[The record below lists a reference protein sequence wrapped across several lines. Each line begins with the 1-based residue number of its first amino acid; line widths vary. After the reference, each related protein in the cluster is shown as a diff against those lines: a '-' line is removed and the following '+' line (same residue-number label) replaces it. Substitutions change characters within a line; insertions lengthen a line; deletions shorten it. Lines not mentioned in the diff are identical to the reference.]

1 MKVDLV
7 PIDSIVGYARNPRR
21 NEKAIPKVKSSLK
34 EYGFRQPIVVD
45 ADGVIV
51 VGHTRWMAA
60 KELGMTEV
68 PVHVAENLT
77 PAQIKGYRI
86 ADNRTAQESE
96 FDDELL
102 AIEMQELLDAK
113 FDLDLTGF
121 DGTEIDNL
129 LKKPVE
135 IGEDKTESLADKS
148 EDCQEKWRVEVGQ
161 FWRCGDHLLY
171 CGDCRDA
178 LAMDE
183 LLKGVTV
190 DLLLTDPPYGVDC
203 EKFVPADSGK
213 SKLIRKDIQR
223 RHVKSDW
230 DKSRPEKETLLS
242 LVRRAEIAI
251 VFGGNFFADML
262 PVSTHWIVWDKH
274 QTLPTFGDCE
284 LAWTSVSRKSVVKYD
299 VEFNG
304 LIGREKERFH
314 PTQKPVKLFAQI
326 IDDYT
331 DVGAVILDPYGGSG
345 TTLIASEQSG
355 RIARMIDREPKY
367 IATML
372 ERWSV
377 LSGETPVRHDD

>member
-102 AIEMQELLDAK
+102 AIELQDLLDAK

-135 IGEDKTESLADKS
+135 IGDDKTESLADKS
-148 EDCQEKWRVEVGQ
+148 EDCQEKWKVEVGQ
-161 FWRCGDHLLY
+161 FWRCGDHMLY

-213 SKLIRKDIQR
+213 SKLIRKDVQR

-274 QTLPTFGDCE
+274 QTMPTFGDCE

-377 LSGETPVRHDD
+377 LSGETPERYYG

>member
-148 EDCQEKWRVEVGQ
+148 EDCQEKWKVEVGQ

-190 DLLLTDPPYGVDC
+190 DLLLTDPPYGVKRD
-203 EKFVPADSGK
+203 KGFSGADGFYGK
-213 SKLIRKDIQR
+213 GKAIKR
-223 RHVKSDW
+223 REYDDQW
-230 DKSRPEKETLLS
+230 DECRPEKETLLA
-242 LVRRAEIAI
+242 LVARAEIAI
-251 VFGGNFFADML
+251 LFGGNFFADML

-274 QTLPTFGDCE
+274 QTMPTFGDCE

>member
-148 EDCQEKWRVEVGQ
+148 EDCQEKWKVEVGQ
-161 FWRCGDHLLY
+161 FWRCGDHMLY

-213 SKLIRKDIQR
+213 SKLIRKDVQR

-262 PVSTHWIVWDKH
+262 PAGTHWIVWDKH

>member
-1 MKVDLV
+1 
-7 PIDSIVGYARNPRR
+7 
-21 NEKAIPKVKSSLK
+21 
-34 EYGFRQPIVVD
+34 
-45 ADGVIV
+45 
-51 VGHTRWMAA
+51 
-60 KELGMTEV
+60 
-68 PVHVAENLT
+68 
-77 PAQIKGYRI
+77 
-86 ADNRTAQESE
+86 
-96 FDDELL
+96 
-102 AIEMQELLDAK
+102 
-113 FDLDLTGF
+113 
-121 DGTEIDNL
+121 
-129 LKKPVE
+129 
-135 IGEDKTESLADKS
+135 
-148 EDCQEKWRVEVGQ
+148 VGQ

-190 DLLLTDPPYGVDC
+190 DLLLTDPPYGVKRD
-203 EKFVPADSGK
+203 KGFSGADGFYGK
-213 SKLIRKDIQR
+213 GKAIKR
-223 RHVKSDW
+223 REYDDQW
-230 DKSRPEKETLLS
+230 DECRPEKETLLA
-242 LVRRAEIAI
+242 LVARAEIAI
-251 VFGGNFFADML
+251 LFGGNFFADML

>member
-148 EDCQEKWRVEVGQ
+148 EDCQEKWKVEVGQ

-190 DLLLTDPPYGVDC
+190 DLLLTDPPYGVKRDKGFSGSC
-203 EKFVPADSGK
+203 GFSGK
-213 SKLIRKDIQR
+213 GKAINR
-223 RHVKSDW
+223 RNYDDSW
-230 DKSRPEKETLLS
+230 DDSRPDKETLIY
-242 LVRRAEIAI
+242 LVSQAEIAI

-262 PVSTHWIVWDKH
+262 PMSTHWIVWDKH
-274 QTLPTFGDCE
+274 QTMPTFGDCE

-345 TTLIASEQSG
+345 TTLIAAEQSG